1 MSTESEYV
9 VKESRAM
16 QTDAG
21 DAEKL
26 LLFHYKTFKTIKL

>member
-26 LLFHYKTFKTIKL
+26 VTAFPLQDFQNH